1 MSLGEFNS
9 RSVED
14 DLGRLLKP
22 EASSS
27 NTTATTIR
35 TPIAL
40 PIVDTGPDYALS
52 VCSAALTTGRPSIV
66 ERTHRV
72 SVSP

>member
-1 MSLGEFNS
+1 MPSGEFNS

-27 NTTATTIR
+27 TTTATTIR
-35 TPIAL
+35 MPIPL
-40 PIVDTGPDYALS
+40 PIVDAGSDYALS
-52 VCSAALTTGRPSIV
+52 ARSTALTTGRPSIV